1 MQRHALDLKSNLLR
15 QHLKQVIM
23 SHSLV
28 PATVFLLALSA
39 VHAAIIDLDVDY
51 MNDAVVDMKTVLNK
65 NTGSLQLY
73 VLPVGQGDCNIIKC
87 PDGQRM
93 IMFDCGS
100 SGGRGTGRSKKGRGM
115 GSWDVKEL
123 LRDHLD
129 KITTIIISH
138 PDRDHFNY
146 LQDLFPVDEESGDF
160 LEIEKVIIGSY
171 LNDYNRGSVR
181 YRKTYEWLT
190 KFEDAEKNGVE
201 ILSSVSNGQ
210 SCMESDS
217 NDDPPCEVPGGLNFC
232 GDKNVKFDILAANV
246 GRTPNQK
253 SIVLKIEH
261 DDGTED
267 ATSFLLSGDME
278 GTAAKHIA
286 EALDKDLE
294 TDIYQIS
301 HHGASSQANKEPWL
315 EKIKPR
321 VAFASS
327 GYDYGKYHHP
337 RCMTVHMLLG
347 MNTLDDSKTH
357 KIYCGGYRG
366 ERTVED
372 VDVELYQTSPAD
384 NSMCL
389 LWFTSGGDRNAYCYE
404 FQQQAHL
411 SSDHTGGKHAW
422 FWMN

>member
-1 MQRHALDLKSNLLR
+1 
-15 QHLKQVIM
+15 M

-39 VHAAIIDLDVDY
+39 VHAEIIHRKVSSMDE
-51 MNDAVVDMKTVLNK
+51 AVEHMKTVLNK

-87 PDGQRM
+87 PDGKRM

-115 GSWDVKEL
+115 GSLDVQEL

-146 LQDLFPVDEESGDF
+146 LQDLFPVDEKSGDY

-171 LNDYNRGSVR
+171 LEDYDRGSDR

-190 KFEDAEKNGVE
+190 KFKDAEKNGFE

-210 SCMESDS
+210 SCMKSNS
-217 NDDPPCEVPGGLNFC
+217 NDDPPCKVPGGLNFC
-232 GDKNVKFDILAANV
+232 DDVEFDILAANV
-246 GRTPNQK
+246 GTTLNQK
-253 SIVLKIEH
+253 SIVLKIKH
-261 DDGTED
+261 DAYGIKYPN
-267 ATSFLLSGDME
+267 SFLLSGDME

-286 EALDKDLE
+286 EAALDKDLHA
-294 TDIYQIS
+294 DIYQMS
-301 HHGASSQANKEPWL
+301 HHGASSQANEEPWL
-315 EKIKPR
+315 EKIKPH

-337 RCMTVHMLLG
+337 RCMTIKRLLKVG
-347 MNTLDDSKTH
+347 SLSKSKRH
-357 KIYCGGYRG
+357 KIYCGGNRG
-366 ERTVED
+366 RPSMRYVSREI
-372 VDVELYQTSPAD
+372 YQTSPAD

-389 LWFTSGGDRNAYCYE
+389 LLFTSGFKSYAFCYE
-404 FQQQAHL
+404 FHQQAVTTL
-411 SSDHTGGKHAW
+411 ARNTPCFG
-422 FWMN
+422 

>member
-1 MQRHALDLKSNLLR
+1 MQRHKTSKVISI
-15 QHLKQVIM
+15 LKQVIM

-28 PATVFLLALSA
+28 PATVFLLALST
-39 VHAAIIDLDVDY
+39 VHAEIIDRKVGSIGE
-51 MNDAVVDMKTVLNK
+51 AVERMKEVLNK

-115 GSWDVKEL
+115 ESWDVKEL

-160 LEIEKVIIGSY
+160 LAIEKVIIGSY
-171 LNDYNRGSVR
+171 LDDYDRGSDSF
-181 YRKTYEWLT
+181 YKTYEWLT

-217 NDDPPCEVPGGLNFC
+217 NDDPPCDVPGGLNFC

-278 GTAAKHIA
+278 GTAATRIA
-286 EALDKDLE
+286 EALDKDLHA
-294 TDIYQIS
+294 DIYQIS
-301 HHGASSQANKEPWL
+301 HHGASSQANEEPWL
-315 EKIKPR
+315 EKVSPL

-337 RCMTVHMLLG
+337 RCMTIDRLLDIG
-347 MNTLDDSKTH
+347 SLYFDDESKIH
-357 KIYCGGYRG
+357 EIYCGDYRG
-366 ERTVED
+366 QPSTRDVVE
-372 VDVELYQTSPAD
+372 VYQTSPAA

-389 LWFTSGGDRNAYCYE
+389 LSFTSGFKSYAYCYE
-404 FQQQAHL
+404 FQQPAHL